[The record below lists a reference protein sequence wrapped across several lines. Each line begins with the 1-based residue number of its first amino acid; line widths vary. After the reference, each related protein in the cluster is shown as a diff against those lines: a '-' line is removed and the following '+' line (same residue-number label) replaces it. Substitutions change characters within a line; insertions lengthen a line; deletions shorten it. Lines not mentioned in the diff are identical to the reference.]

1 MKRVNLPPL
10 KTRDD
15 FVNWLFGEFKVPESK
30 QIEIKKRYDTMPEIC
45 DFNYLAVYVLEKYIS
60 RDTLPG
66 PKLLM
71 YQFVEREKEQKKKN
85 HIPVTFGNTCEAI
98 KAKKESRAFF
108 EANFDACQDAMR
120 ECMAKYEAI
129 SGRKLRR
136 TG

>member
-1 MKRVNLPPL
+1 MKREKLPPL

-15 FVNWLFGEFKVPESK
+15 FVNWLFEEFKVPESK

-45 DFNYLAVYVLEKYIS
+45 DFNYLADCVLEKYAS

-66 PKLLM
+66 PKWLM

-85 HIPVTFGNTCEAI
+85 HIPATFGNTCEAI
-98 KAKKESRAFF
+98 RVKEDSTAFF
-108 EANFDACQDAMR
+108 EANFDACHSAMR